1 MNHSSP
7 FPADKSAWIKVGAAS
22 AKVFV
27 LILLAAS
34 ALAVLFSCTRHT
46 TEAEAVAALRRTALA
61 YGSYAR
67 TGCSYAF
74 ESFELEG
81 GVLAYT
87 RTSACEERKRYEYFY
102 RVPLAGLEPSGVSV
116 KVDLEGAPRFYATC
130 RPDTS
135 CVEITE
141 HFRDER
147 GEGTK
152 QYSHKLVM
160 LGFAESIP
168 KREFK
173 GFAETFA
180 RLLEL
185 HARR

>member
-1 MNHSSP
+1 M
-7 FPADKSAWIKVGAAS
+7 S
-22 AKVFV
+22 AKVSV
-27 LILLAAS
+27 LILVAAS
-34 ALAVLFSCTRHT
+34 ALAVLFSCTRAP
-46 TEAEAVAALRRTALA
+46 TEEEAVASLRRTALG

-74 ESFELEG
+74 KSFELEG
-81 GVLAYT
+81 GVLAYA
-87 RTSACEERKRYEYFY
+87 RTSACGEGRRYEYSY
-102 RVPLAGLEPSGVSV
+102 RVPLAGLEPSGVSI
-116 KVDLEGAPRFYATC
+116 KVDMEGAPRLYATC
-130 RPDTS
+130 KPYTS

-141 HFRDER
+141 RFRDKR

-160 LGFAESIP
+160 LGFAGGIP
-168 KREFK
+168 KRELE